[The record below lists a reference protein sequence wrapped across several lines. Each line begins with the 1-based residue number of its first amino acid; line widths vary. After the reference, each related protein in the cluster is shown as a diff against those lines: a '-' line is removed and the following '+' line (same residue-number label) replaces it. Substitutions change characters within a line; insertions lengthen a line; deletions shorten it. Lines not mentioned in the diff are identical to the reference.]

1 MKRRFD
7 DGLVP
12 QTGNS
17 DRFRRAWRPLNKWRT
32 VWIWSILIGL
42 SLLALSA
49 KDPAWA
55 APHNRQPNQ
64 TVPVNT
70 PSPPPTRVPT
80 ATPTFTPVPPT
91 PVPPTP
97 IPTKP
102 KPSKP
107 QPPTATPVP
116 PTATVAPSPTPTFTP
131 VPTNTPVP
139 AFALVL
145 TQDYQPKL
153 VWQGRQSTIEFV
165 VSNPS
170 NQAAT
175 NVVFRDALPVELVFV
190 QAEADGTQV
199 EVTTDAHTGA
209 TVLVAQWPSVEPGA
223 QRSLRV
229 IVEVSTSAADGFVI
243 DNLAVV
249 SADNAESSTAGLS
262 IGLPPKILPD
272 FNQ

>member
-7 DGLVP
+7 DGAAS
-12 QTGNS
+12 QTGRS
-17 DRFRRAWRPLNKWRT
+17 DRFRRVWRPLHNWRMIG
-32 VWIWSILIGL
+32 IWGVLIGL
-42 SLLALSA
+42 SLLALVA

-70 PSPPPTRVPT
+70 PPPPPTLVPT
-80 ATPTFTPVPPT
+80 ATPTFTPIPPT
-91 PVPPTP
+91 PVPTSPP
-97 IPTKP
+97 KP
-102 KPSKP
+102 KP
-107 QPPTATPVP
+107 PTPTSAP

-131 VPTNTPVP
+131 LPTNTPVP

-145 TQDYQPKL
+145 TQDYQPRL
-153 VWQGRQSTIEFV
+153 VWQDQQSTIEFV

-170 NQAAT
+170 NQTAT
-175 NVVFRDALPVELVFV
+175 NVVFRDALPVELVFI
-190 QAEADGTQV
+190 QAEADDAQV
-199 EVTTDAHTGA
+199 EVTTDSHDGA
-209 TVLVAQWPSVEPGA
+209 TVLVARWPSMEPGS

-229 IVEVSTSAADGFVI
+229 LVQVNASVPDGFVI

-249 SADNAESSTAGLS
+249 AADNAESSTAGLS
-262 IGLPPKILPD
+262 IGLPPQILPD